1 MLTDKRAMK
10 ITKLLLKNGDSTQI
24 ISVETNQYT
33 VDELLYYI
41 EQGALFLSDMTPA
54 ERHHLKNFN

>member
-1 MLTDKRAMK
+1 MK
-10 ITKLLLKNGDSTQI
+10 ITKLLLKDGASTQI

-41 EQGALFLSDMTPA
+41 NQGSLFLSDMTPA